1 MELSLARSC
10 RVTMLGWFS
19 ADAARASCKNRR
31 PVAWKDFDSDGAVQ
45 ARVPGQENLAHA
57 AGSQQPF
64 NPVGTK
70 LRARGKRGQR
80 RIFDGLEAT
89 SQAGRSRNE
98 PAWPS
103 RDSTSRRN
111 SSSPSQASAK
121 KKLRVSGVR
130 ANAAW

>member
-64 NPVGTK
+64 NPVGTE
-70 LRARGKRGQR
+70 LRARGKRRQR
-80 RIFDGLEAT
+80 RIFDGTGSDLPGRTIEERAGLAKQGFDFAT
-89 SQAGRSRNE
+89 QLLIAL
-98 PAWPS
+98 
-103 RDSTSRRN
+103 T
-111 SSSPSQASAK
+111 
-121 KKLRVSGVR
+121 GVG
-130 ANAAW
+130 